1 MPTYDYICSKCEH
14 KFDKICKI
22 DNRHDS
28 EKEPCPNCGG
38 KSCVLISL
46 SAPSLLSPFRVDGLV
61 KPQGDFRERV
71 QQIKKTSGRKN
82 TIKDY

>member
-28 EKEPCPNCGG
+28 EKEPCPNCGV
-38 KSCVLISL
+38 KSCVSISL

-61 KPQGDFRERV
+61 KPKGDFKERM